1 MLRQLASDV
10 NLSEEEELRRLEGGR
25 PGWSAG
31 AAAEWDA
38 ELDAEL
44 EIEAAIADE
53 EEPLLLISEDEEYT
67 APAPP
72 PSAAPAHHRPPAS
85 FGGGPREA
93 SAPAPPA
100 HHRPALKPL
109 GAAHAPRP
117 QPAVKALR
125 CLKGGAVPSLTTHAA
140 ENMTTAAARPVP
152 FARGAGGG
160 RAEVETF
167 SGLRLAGGRALG
179 DQALRAL
186 FEERGCRVLSL
197 ANVRAHSSAA
207 GGWATLGMLVRNGAA
222 RSAEGGQHPTH
233 RVWMLSDLDPDV
245 PTLIRLEIH
254 EEAAEAFPAAEEGQV
269 YVVLHPSP
277 RQGAGL
283 SFTVREAGQL
293 RLVGEGL
300 DWRCC
305 KAREHSGCSTIVD
318 GHRVDYCPRHRREA
332 SQAPSSSRLDLAGSV
347 APPPPPKRFATEKHR
362 RHGATALAAAAAPRP
377 TSLGG
382 ASASVPMASR
392 LGGGNPNPNP

>member
-1 MLRQLASDV
+1 MFGASKMLRQLASDV

-31 AAAEWDA
+31 AAERDA

-44 EIEAAIADE
+44 EIEKAIADE
-53 EEPLLLISEDEEYT
+53 EEPLPQLSEDEEYT

-100 HHRPALKPL
+100 HHRPALKLL

-125 CLKGGAVPSLTTHAA
+125 CLTGGALPSLTTHAA
-140 ENMTTAAARPVP
+140 ENMATAAARPVP
-152 FARGAGGG
+152 FARGGGG

-207 GGWATLGMLVRNGAA
+207 YYGHTYHGSAQAVATLAVAMTTAALRLHSTWQVRAHSSAAGGWATLGMLVRNGAA
-222 RSAEGGQHPTH
+222 RSAEGGEHPTN
-233 RVWMLSDLDPDV
+233 R
-245 PTLIRLEIH
+245 
-254 EEAAEAFPAAEEGQV
+254 
-269 YVVLHPSP
+269 
-277 RQGAGL
+277 
-283 SFTVREAGQL
+283 
-293 RLVGEGL
+293 
-300 DWRCC
+300 
-305 KAREHSGCSTIVD
+305 
-318 GHRVDYCPRHRREA
+318 
-332 SQAPSSSRLDLAGSV
+332 
-347 APPPPPKRFATEKHR
+347 
-362 RHGATALAAAAAPRP
+362 
-377 TSLGG
+377 
-382 ASASVPMASR
+382 
-392 LGGGNPNPNP
+392 

>member
-25 PGWSAG
+25 PGWSAD
-31 AAAEWDA
+31 AAAERDA

-53 EEPLLLISEDEEYT
+53 VGAAAAALGGREYT

-85 FGGGPREA
+85 FGGGSREA

-152 FARGAGGG
+152 FARGGGG

-197 ANVRAHSSAA
+197 ANVRAHSSVAYYGHTYHGSAQAVATLAVAMTTAALRLHSTWQVRAHSSAA

-222 RSAEGGQHPTH
+222 RSAEGGEHPTN
-233 RVWMLSDLDPDV
+233 R
-245 PTLIRLEIH
+245 
-254 EEAAEAFPAAEEGQV
+254 
-269 YVVLHPSP
+269 
-277 RQGAGL
+277 
-283 SFTVREAGQL
+283 
-293 RLVGEGL
+293 
-300 DWRCC
+300 
-305 KAREHSGCSTIVD
+305 
-318 GHRVDYCPRHRREA
+318 
-332 SQAPSSSRLDLAGSV
+332 
-347 APPPPPKRFATEKHR
+347 
-362 RHGATALAAAAAPRP
+362 
-377 TSLGG
+377 
-382 ASASVPMASR
+382 
-392 LGGGNPNPNP
+392 

>member
-1 MLRQLASDV
+1 MLQQLASDV

-31 AAAEWDA
+31 AATERDA

-44 EIEAAIADE
+44 EIEKAIADE
-53 EEPLLLISEDEEYT
+53 EEPLPQLSEDEEYT

-93 SAPAPPA
+93 SAP
-100 HHRPALKPL
+100 
-109 GAAHAPRP
+109 HAPRP

-125 CLKGGAVPSLTTHAA
+125 CLTGGALPSLTTHAA
-140 ENMTTAAARPVP
+140 ENMTIAAARPVP
-152 FARGAGGG
+152 FARGGGG

-207 GGWATLGMLVRNGAA
+207 YYGHTYHGSAQAVATLAVAMTTAALRLPSTWQVRAHSSAAGGWATLGMLVRNGAA
-222 RSAEGGQHPTH
+222 RSAEGGEHPTN
-233 RVWMLSDLDPDV
+233 R
-245 PTLIRLEIH
+245 
-254 EEAAEAFPAAEEGQV
+254 
-269 YVVLHPSP
+269 
-277 RQGAGL
+277 
-283 SFTVREAGQL
+283 
-293 RLVGEGL
+293 
-300 DWRCC
+300 
-305 KAREHSGCSTIVD
+305 
-318 GHRVDYCPRHRREA
+318 
-332 SQAPSSSRLDLAGSV
+332 
-347 APPPPPKRFATEKHR
+347 
-362 RHGATALAAAAAPRP
+362 
-377 TSLGG
+377 
-382 ASASVPMASR
+382 
-392 LGGGNPNPNP
+392 

>member
-31 AAAEWDA
+31 WSAGAAAERDA

-53 EEPLLLISEDEEYT
+53 EEPLLLLSEDEEDST
-67 APAPP
+67 PAPP

-93 SAPAPPA
+93 SAPAPAA

-117 QPAVKALR
+117 PPAAKALR
-125 CLKGGAVPSLTTHAA
+125 SLTGGSLPSLTTHAP
-140 ENMTTAAARPVP
+140 ENMSAAAARPAP
-152 FARGAGGG
+152 FARGGGGG

-167 SGLRLAGGRALG
+167 SRLRLAGGRALG

-207 GGWATLGMLVRNGAA
+207 GSWATIGMLVRNGFMGFGFGFGA
-222 RSAEGGQHPTH
+222 RQ
-233 RVWMLSDLDPDV
+233 
-245 PTLIRLEIH
+245 
-254 EEAAEAFPAAEEGQV
+254 
-269 YVVLHPSP
+269 
-277 RQGAGL
+277 
-283 SFTVREAGQL
+283 
-293 RLVGEGL
+293 
-300 DWRCC
+300 
-305 KAREHSGCSTIVD
+305 K
-318 GHRVDYCPRHRREA
+318 
-332 SQAPSSSRLDLAGSV
+332 
-347 APPPPPKRFATEKHR
+347 
-362 RHGATALAAAAAPRP
+362 
-377 TSLGG
+377 LG
-382 ASASVPMASR
+382 
-392 LGGGNPNPNP
+392 